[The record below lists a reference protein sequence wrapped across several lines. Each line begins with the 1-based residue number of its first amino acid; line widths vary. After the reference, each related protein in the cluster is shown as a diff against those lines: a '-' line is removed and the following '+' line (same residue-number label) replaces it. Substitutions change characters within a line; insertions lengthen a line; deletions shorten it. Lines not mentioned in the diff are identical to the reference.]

1 MNALLTNAW
10 YPTLLKQLGP
20 KKNLYL
26 IPPAGGL
33 EFSSA

>member
-1 MNALLTNAW
+1 MNVPLTNAW
-10 YPTLLKQLGP
+10 HPTLLKQLGP

-26 IPPAGGL
+26 ITPADGM